1 MGNKREELRKK
12 LMERVGFTPDQ
23 VEIVVEVMYE
33 NLKAAVKDKNNLAIE
48 VEKVAPRAAMDAA
61 MDTPKTAANK
71 MWEEYG
77 CNGPSSYTMWTDGL
91 AI

>member
-33 NLKAAVKDKNNLAIE
+33 NLKAAVKDKNNLAME
-48 VEKVAPRAAMDAA
+48 VEKVSTRAATDATT
-61 MDTPKTAANK
+61 DTPSQGPTRRGGSMGVA
-71 MWEEYG
+71 
-77 CNGPSSYTMWTDGL
+77 GPSSYTMRTDGM
-91 AI
+91 AK